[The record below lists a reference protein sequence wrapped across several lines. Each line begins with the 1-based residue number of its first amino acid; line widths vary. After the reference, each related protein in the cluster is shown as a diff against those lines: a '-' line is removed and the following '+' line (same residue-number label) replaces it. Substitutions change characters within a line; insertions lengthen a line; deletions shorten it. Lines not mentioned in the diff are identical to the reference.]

1 MSLEV
6 ALSEGELEA
15 FRDSGTYVA
24 STTDGRLV
32 ELTIDGD
39 PQ

>member
-6 ALSEGELEA
+6 ALSEGEAES
-15 FRDSGTYVA
+15 FRESGEFVA

-39 PQ
+39 SK

>member
-6 ALSEGELEA
+6 ALSEGELES
-15 FRDSGTYVA
+15 FRESGEYVA

-32 ELTIDGD
+32 ELTLNDD